1 MKQNRNSIMRGA
13 SGALGEE
20 LVFRQRAGKTV
31 ISLPPVVKVYAPTT
45 DQQEIRNKFLEAS
58 RYAKTVLANPAL
70 KEAYTSKSAAGTSA
84 YNTAIAD
91 FFKVPVI
98 VAVDPGNY
106 NGAAGGTILVQ
117 ATDDF
122 KVQSVQVSILDADD
136 EVLEEGLAVAVA
148 ETADLWTYTAL
159 NSVTITGAKLKV
171 QARDL
176 PGNVTTQEITL

>member
-1 MKQNRNSIMRGA
+1 MRGA

-31 ISLPPVVKVYAPTT
+31 ISLPPIVKVYAPTT
-45 DQQEIRNKFLEAS
+45 DQLEVRNKFLEAS
-58 RYAKTVLANPAL
+58 RYAKTVIANPAL
-70 KEAYTSKSAAGTSA
+70 KEAYTSKSVAGTSA

-91 FFKVPVI
+91 FFRAPVI
-98 VAVDPGNY
+98 VATDAGNY

-122 KVQSVQVSILDADD
+122 KVQSVQVSILDAND
-136 EVLEEGLAVAVA
+136 EVLEEGFA
-148 ETADLWTYTAL
+148 TASADSPDLWTYTAL
-159 NSVTITGAKLKV
+159 SSVSITGAKLKV